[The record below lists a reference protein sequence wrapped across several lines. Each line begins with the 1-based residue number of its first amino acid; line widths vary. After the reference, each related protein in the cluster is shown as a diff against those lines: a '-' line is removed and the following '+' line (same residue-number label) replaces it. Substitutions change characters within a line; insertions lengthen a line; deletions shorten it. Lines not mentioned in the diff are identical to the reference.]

1 MILRPV
7 ILIFSLLVGVAAS
20 QLPEFAQ
27 QYRQRLA
34 GAVDELTRIVERF
47 DADARAEGLTQDQ
60 ALERYRQSGDG
71 FLRRQGGSAAEVIA
85 RRDRL
90 LAQQQELAGAPFAR
104 IAPVVAHLD
113 SELARRTLNDFEPAV
128 PTTVEGAAFGG
139 AGVVFGRL
147 LASLLGLSPRRRRR
161 TA

>member
-7 ILIFSLLVGVAAS
+7 ILIFCLLVGVAAS

-34 GAVDELTRIVERF
+34 GAVDELNRIVDRF
-47 DADARAEGLTQDQ
+47 NADAAAEGLTQDE
-60 ALERYRQSGDG
+60 ALQRYRLSGDG

-90 LAQQQELAGAPFAR
+90 VAQQRDLAGTPVLR

-113 SELARRTLNDFEPAV
+113 SELARRTLTDFEPAV

-139 AGVVFGRL
+139 AGLVFGRL
-147 LASLLGLSPRRRRR
+147 IASLIGLSPRRRRR
-161 TA
+161 VA